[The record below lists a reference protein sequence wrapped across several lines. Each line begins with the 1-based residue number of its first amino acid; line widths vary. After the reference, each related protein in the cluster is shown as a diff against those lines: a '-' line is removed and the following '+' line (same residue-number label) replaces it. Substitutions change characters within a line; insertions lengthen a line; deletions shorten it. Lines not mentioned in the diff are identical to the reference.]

1 MGVSASDY
9 RARVKNLAN
18 ALILWDIDGTLV
30 THAPA
35 TRDRHAHAVGSV
47 LGRPVDRLPAG
58 VGKTDRQIILEL
70 FADHLP
76 SDDELASALRAIDEV
91 TAEDMRTSPSTANVG
106 AADLLAHL
114 AHAGASQSVLTGNT
128 PERARLK
135 VTTAHLGDHI
145 DLDSGFY
152 GDVHSTRME
161 LVAAA
166 AEQLS
171 LQQGIRPVIVGDTPL
186 DILAAHASR
195 FPVIATTTGIFDAAA
210 LEEHRPD
217 AVVPDFSDARAFAE
231 TITAIVSP

>member
-1 MGVSASDY
+1 
-9 RARVKNLAN
+9 
-18 ALILWDIDGTLV
+18 
-30 THAPA
+30 
-35 TRDRHAHAVGSV
+35 
-47 LGRPVDRLPAG
+47 
-58 VGKTDRQIILEL
+58 
-70 FADHLP
+70 
-76 SDDELASALRAIDEV
+76 
-91 TAEDMRTSPSTANVG
+91 
-106 AADLLAHL
+106 
-114 AHAGASQSVLTGNT
+114 
-128 PERARLK
+128 
-135 VTTAHLGDHI
+135 
-145 DLDSGFY
+145 
-152 GDVHSTRME
+152 ME